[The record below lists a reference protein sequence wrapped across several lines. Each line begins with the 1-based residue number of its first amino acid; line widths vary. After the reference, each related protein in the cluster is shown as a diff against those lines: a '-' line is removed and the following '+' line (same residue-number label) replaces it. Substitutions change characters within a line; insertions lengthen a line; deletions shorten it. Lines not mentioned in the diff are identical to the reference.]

1 MDVLWGIL
9 TVKNAILLRVMATKQ
24 KTPLFTHRLISFA
37 MATAVTGAIALGLLL
52 AGLFDNAVAQDR
64 HLPDINGIWTE
75 QDVAPYAADS
85 FEIRP
90 EGVFVNGRQIN
101 TQYQWDGNKLE
112 YQRGGDLYSYSY
124 LSGRLIRQSPA
135 HYIST
140 FSRKKMELRAS
151 H

>member
-1 MDVLWGIL
+1 M
-9 TVKNAILLRVMATKQ
+9 LLRVMATKQ
-24 KTPLFTHRLISFA
+24 KTSLFTHRLISFA
-37 MATAVTGAIALGLLL
+37 MAVAVTGAIALGLLL
-52 AGLFDNAVAQDR
+52 AGLFDNAIAQDK
-64 HLPDINGIWTE
+64 HLPDIYGIWTE

-90 EGVFVNGRQIN
+90 EGVFVNGRQVN

-112 YQRGGDLYSYSY
+112 YFRGEDLYTYSY

-140 FSRKKMELRAS
+140 FSRQKMDLRLS
-151 H
+151 N

>member
-1 MDVLWGIL
+1 MF
-9 TVKNAILLRVMATKQ
+9 LRVMATKQ

-37 MATAVTGAIALGLLL
+37 MAVAVTGAIALGLLL
-52 AGLFDNAVAQDR
+52 AGLFDNTLAQDR

-90 EGVFVNGRQIN
+90 EGVFVNGRQVN
-101 TQYQWDGNKLE
+101 TQFQWDGSKLK
-112 YQRGGDLYSYSY
+112 YLRGDDLYIYSY

-140 FSRKKMELRAS
+140 FSRQKMMDIRPS
-151 H
+151 N